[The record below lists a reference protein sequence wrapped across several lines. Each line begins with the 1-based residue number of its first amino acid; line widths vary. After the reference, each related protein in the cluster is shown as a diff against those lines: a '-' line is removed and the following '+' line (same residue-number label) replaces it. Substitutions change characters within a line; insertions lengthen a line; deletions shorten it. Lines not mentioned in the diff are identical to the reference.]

1 MAKFWKTK
9 RHEDTTEKRQLLK
22 DDIDFLVNLQR
33 EMNTQDHLCQAD
45 PRYWVG

>member
-33 EMNTQDHLCQAD
+33 DEYTRSFMS
-45 PRYWVG
+45 G